1 VAVKAL
7 VLAVVLAALGCL
19 GVYLFVTAPPALGDR
34 EAHAERIPIAT
45 VFEIVAHENAV
56 ARALYTQ
63 EIVQAGMTHGLQ
75 FSEDWQ
81 DPAAEAGPLPAL
93 FLRETGA
100 LLEKSPVQMRLF
112 LGSDLP
118 INAAN
123 RFTGVQADAFGR
135 VRASGA
141 QVTAYAEDTALYTA
155 LFPDIAV
162 TQACA
167 DCHNANVESPKR
179 DWRVGDIM
187 GATTWSY
194 PRDSVTPEELLQI
207 LAALRGAVRETY
219 AEYVEHAR
227 AFADPPAIG
236 DKWPRDGRYL
246 PSPDVFASEHARLAA
261 SDTLAGLLR
270 TVGAP

>member
-1 VAVKAL
+1 MRTL
-7 VLAVVLAALGCL
+7 VLLVVLAALGCL
-19 GVYLFVTAPPALGDR
+19 GVYLFVTAPPALGER

-56 ARALYTQ
+56 ARALYTK
-63 EIVQAGMTHGLQ
+63 EIVQVGMTRGLK

-81 DPAAEAGPLPAL
+81 DSAAEAGPLPAL
-93 FLRETGA
+93 FLRGTGE
-100 LLEKSPVQMRLF
+100 LLETSPVQMRLF

-123 RFTGVQADAFGR
+123 RFTGAQAEAFDR
-135 VRASGA
+135 VRTSGA

-167 DCHNANVESPKR
+167 DCHNANIESPKR

-194 PRDSVTPEELLQI
+194 PSDSVTPEELLQI

-219 AEYVEHAR
+219 AEYVAHVR
-227 AFADPPAIG
+227 SFDDPPVIG
-236 DKWPRDGRYL
+236 DKWPRDGRFL
-246 PSPDVFASEHARLAA
+246 PSPEAFANEHARLAS

-270 TVGAP
+270 TAGAP

>member
-1 VAVKAL
+1 MKAL
-7 VLAVVLAALGCL
+7 SLAIVLASLGCL
-19 GVYLFVTAPPALGDR
+19 GVYLFVTAPPALGER

-56 ARALYTQ
+56 ARALYTR
-63 EIVQAGMTHGLQ
+63 EIVQAGLAHGLQ
-75 FSEDWQ
+75 FSEDWH
-81 DPAAEAGPLPAL
+81 DARVEAGPLPAL

-100 LLEKSPVQMRLF
+100 LLEASPVQMRLF

-123 RFTGVQADAFGR
+123 RFTGAQAEAFAR
-135 VRASGA
+135 VRSSGV

-167 DCHNANVESPKR
+167 DCHNANVDSPKR
-179 DWRVGDIM
+179 DWRVGEIM

-194 PRDSVTPEELLQI
+194 PKDSVTPEELLQI
-207 LAALRGAVRETY
+207 LAAVRGAVRGTY
-219 AEYVEHAR
+219 AAYVEHAST
-227 AFADPPAIG
+227 FSDPPIIG

-246 PSPDVFASEHARLAA
+246 PTPDAFASEHARLA
-261 SDTLAGLLR
+261 SSETLAGLLR
-270 TVGAP
+270 TAGAP